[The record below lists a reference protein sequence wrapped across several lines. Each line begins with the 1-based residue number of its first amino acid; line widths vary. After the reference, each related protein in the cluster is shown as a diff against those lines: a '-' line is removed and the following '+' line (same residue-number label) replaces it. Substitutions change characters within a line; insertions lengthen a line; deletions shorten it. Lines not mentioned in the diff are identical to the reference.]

1 MVATQLTTLHNLVQT
16 PPSLVHFWLRVMALL
31 APGFSNEIDNATL
44 CFMSERWHWRL
55 RSQARIPLPPW
66 ENSGIHSD
74 AQKGSESSIAD
85 SSPPAMPYKS
95 AFEAQVNRGSAAALP
110 GLVYAAT
117 GTQPAIPQTI
127 AALRNEIAAAGD
139 PSYESRHQGEPD
151 CGIQF
156 GV

>member
-1 MVATQLTTLHNLVQT
+1 
-16 PPSLVHFWLRVMALL
+16 
-31 APGFSNEIDNATL
+31 
-44 CFMSERWHWRL
+44 
-55 RSQARIPLPPW
+55 
-66 ENSGIHSD
+66 
-74 AQKGSESSIAD
+74 
-85 SSPPAMPYKS
+85 MPYKS